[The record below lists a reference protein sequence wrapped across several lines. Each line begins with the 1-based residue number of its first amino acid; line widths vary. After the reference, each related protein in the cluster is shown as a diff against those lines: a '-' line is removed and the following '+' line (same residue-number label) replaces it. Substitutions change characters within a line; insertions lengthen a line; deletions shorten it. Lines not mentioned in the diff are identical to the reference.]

1 MLLRWEMTYLMIG
14 QCCLLIALVN
24 LFLLEVH
31 PEDKG
36 IIIEEIDE
44 GMNRNEELLRKHNI
58 ESGSTNEAENPIRN
72 YDTMTEN

>member
-1 MLLRWEMTYLMIG
+1 MNKFDDYKIFRN
-14 QCCLLIALVN
+14 LVN

-58 ESGSTNEAENPIRN
+58 ESGSTNEVENPIRN
-72 YDTMTEN
+72 YDTMTES

>member
-1 MLLRWEMTYLMIG
+1 MIG